1 MKGIIPLVLILTFT
15 LFGSGSAL
23 VTAAD
28 TNASVKAAGK
38 VRQTAEDVFNFQ
50 QPILFDDNFQSGRFT
65 KWIFSEDDR
74 YDLVEPTRERIQIVD
89 APDLAGKKAVRFDVP
104 RGTNSFRAEISLPY
118 EKGFN
123 ERWYGERFYI
133 PRDWVFDPNRGNDLV
148 MQWHAI
154 PGNWRATF
162 PNLEISIG
170 NTNWFIRQSYGAA
183 QAGPTRT
190 SLKLDGFVQRG
201 TWVSWVVH
209 AKWSPGTNGLIQIW
223 KDGKLVVDKPG
234 TNVYST
240 IGVEYTPYLKTGI
253 YHPEW
258 HFDQE
263 GKSEAFAREIPAAM
277 NKVIY
282 ATEIKVGDERAK
294 YEDVAPKV
302 Y

>member
-1 MKGIIPLVLILTFT
+1 MILMVCVPAGKMK
-15 LFGSGSAL
+15 AEE
-23 VTAAD
+23 
-28 TNASVKAAGK
+28 K
-38 VRQTAEDVFNFQ
+38 VRQTAEAVFNFQ
-50 QPILFDDNFQSGRFT
+50 QPILFEDDFQSGRFR

-74 YDLVEPTRERIQIVD
+74 YNLVEPTEERIQIVD
-89 APDLAGKKAVRFDVP
+89 APDLGAGKRAVRFDVP
-104 RGTNSFRAEISLPY
+104 RGSNSFRAEISLPS

-123 ERWYGERFYI
+123 ERWYGERIYV

-170 NTNWFIRQSYGAA
+170 NTNWFIRQHYGAA
-183 QAGPTRT
+183 QTGPTRIN
-190 SLKLDGFVQRG
+190 LKLGDVVQRG
-201 TWVSWVVH
+201 AWVSWVIH
-209 AKWSPGTNGLIQIW
+209 AKWSSGTNGLIQIW

-258 HFDQE
+258 HFDRE
-263 GKSEAFAREIPAAM
+263 GKSEAFAREIPVAT
-277 NKVIY
+277 NKVIF
-282 ATEIKVGDERAK
+282 ATGIKVGDGRAK
-294 YEDVAPKV
+294 YEDVAPKA

>member
-1 MKGIIPLVLILTFT
+1 MTGKINSSFIIASLMLL
-15 LFGSGSAL
+15 LCASAEKIS
-23 VTAAD
+23 AAD
-28 TNASVKAAGK
+28 DR
-38 VRQTAEDVFNFQ
+38 VRQTAQAVFNYQ
-50 QPILFDDNFQSGRFT
+50 QPILFADDFQSSQFT

-74 YDLVEPTRERIQIVD
+74 YDLSKPTPERIQIVD

-123 ERWYGERFYI
+123 ERWYGERIYV

-183 QAGPTRT
+183 QTGPTRT
-190 SLKLDGFVQRG
+190 NLKLDGLVQRG
-201 TWVSWVVH
+201 AWVSWVVH

-223 KDGKLVVDKPG
+223 KDGKLVMDKSG

-240 IGVEYTPYLKTGI
+240 IGEEYTPYLKTGI

-258 HFDQE
+258 HFDTA
-263 GKSEAFAREIPAAM
+263 GKSEAFNKEIPAAT

-282 ATEIKVGDERAK
+282 ATEIKVGDERARF
-294 YEDVAPKV
+294 EDVVPKR
-302 Y
+302 